1 MASLWVLC
9 CFYSYSNAEKV
20 TTEDLLGDSTDV
32 NINDVNTSGNNYGMQ
47 GSEFT
52 TGNQSQGGGSKTFD
66 IDLSEYENMNSIDYG
81 SKVYS
86 HSSNTS
92 VPLCANTTSDCKD
105 EFKITVNLYNNG
117 ILEKQYIHSY
127 VNIDWA
133 GSKNFEYTQDV
144 SGLTFNSAELEL
156 YGIDRGY
163 YGGYFG
169 PGFSDYYFTTT
180 YEIIE
185 IVIDQVLDQIEMD
198 VIDVSYDVYEDISF
212 EIEIQDPQGEML
224 SFEFD
229 MVEPEVVNI
238 QIDAPS
244 LEEFSIE
251 PTVEEIPVDMEVVQL
266 DMEQMSEEIDIQI
279 EVTQEEPDSEPTQE
293 SDMET
298 EEERE
303 PEAVQEKPTKEQVA
317 QKIMAR
323 VVEQG
328 NQQVLN
334 NVKLAVM
341 AQLSDTDGFNAYQSK
356 VLQDAELYI
365 SEIMYDSI
373 QLQDPYARDYNL
385 AQDYIMEKM
394 VNQQYGRN

>member
-1 MASLWVLC
+1 M
-9 CFYSYSNAEKV
+9 
-20 TTEDLLGDSTDV
+20 
-32 NINDVNTSGNNYGMQ
+32 
-47 GSEFT
+47 
-52 TGNQSQGGGSKTFD
+52 
-66 IDLSEYENMNSIDYG
+66 
-81 SKVYS
+81 
-86 HSSNTS
+86 
-92 VPLCANTTSDCKD
+92 
-105 EFKITVNLYNNG
+105 
-117 ILEKQYIHSY
+117 
-127 VNIDWA
+127 
-133 GSKNFEYTQDV
+133 
-144 SGLTFNSAELEL
+144 
-156 YGIDRGY
+156 
-163 YGGYFG
+163 
-169 PGFSDYYFTTT
+169 
-180 YEIIE
+180 
-185 IVIDQVLDQIEMD
+185 
-198 VIDVSYDVYEDISF
+198 
-212 EIEIQDPQGEML
+212 
-224 SFEFD
+224 
-229 MVEPEVVNI
+229 
-238 QIDAPS
+238 
-244 LEEFSIE
+244 
-251 PTVEEIPVDMEVVQL
+251 
-266 DMEQMSEEIDIQI
+266 EEIDIQI